1 MRSLS
6 IFAFLFVITLINTI
20 ADAGALLELDL
31 SVNNKVTITATTES
45 AIVSKAGNTGCGF
58 ILDLPVAGGN
68 VAVNDLPTTFGF
80 KSSGALVRPE
90 IVSVVGGINLFEQDF
105 CSGVSSSVTA
115 GEQAFVGTS
124 TFTLVD
130 SQYSAFLNI
139 PNSAKI
145 YAFGGNDA
153 FLIDP
158 FQIGDWSIVSSSAF
172 GTKHRDRSELAMP
185 RWQASTA
192 A

>member
-6 IFAFLFVITLINTI
+6 ILAFLFVITLINTI
-20 ADAGALLELDL
+20 AGAGALLELDL

-45 AIVSKAGNTGCGF
+45 ALVSKAGNTGVGF
-58 ILDLPVAGGN
+58 ILHLPVARGN
-68 VAVNDLPTTFGF
+68 VAVTDRPTTFGF

-90 IVSVVGGINLFEQDF
+90 IVSVVGGINLFQQDLG
-105 CSGVSSSVTA
+105 SGVSSSVTA

-124 TFTLVD
+124 TLVD
-130 SQYSAFLNI
+130 SQYSAFLTA
-139 PNSAKI
+139 PNSGKI
-145 YAFGGNDA
+145 YVFGGNDA
-153 FLIDP
+153 FLVNP
-158 FQIGDWSIVSSSAF
+158 FHIGDWSIVSSSAS

-185 RWQASTA
+185 RWQSSTA